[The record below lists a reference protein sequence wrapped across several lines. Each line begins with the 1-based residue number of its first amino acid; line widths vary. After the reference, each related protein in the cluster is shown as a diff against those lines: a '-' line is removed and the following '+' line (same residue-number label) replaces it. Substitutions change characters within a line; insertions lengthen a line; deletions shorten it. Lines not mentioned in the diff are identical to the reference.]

1 MQCEMCGS
9 EDELFR
15 VSIEDT
21 ILNVCKNCSKYGKVL
36 SKVKIEE
43 TIEKKKEHKK
53 LEKAK
58 QQPEQETIFVIVPDY
73 STKIKDKRERLGLKQ
88 KDFAKLINERESLVS
103 KLETGSV
110 EPSIKLARKL
120 ERVLKT
126 KLVEEY
132 EEKTKALPKIKGEGF
147 TIGDLVKVKK
157 R

>member
-9 EDELFR
+9 EAGLFR
-15 VSIEDT
+15 VSIEDA

-36 SKVKIEE
+36 SKVKVEE
-43 TIEKKKEHKK
+43 PKKKKKEQKR

-58 QQPEQETIFVIVPDY
+58 LQPEKETIFVIISNY
-73 STKIKDKRERLGLKQ
+73 ATKIKNKREKLGLKQ
-88 KDFAKLINERESLVS
+88 RDFAKLINEKESLVS
-103 KLETGSV
+103 KLETGAV

-120 ERVLKT
+120 EKFLKI

-132 EEKTKALPKIKGEGF
+132 EETGKRLPKTKSGSV
-147 TIGDLVKVKK
+147 TIGDLIKVKK

>member
-9 EDELFR
+9 EGELLR

-21 ILNVCKNCSKYGKVL
+21 ILNVCKNCKKYGKVL
-36 SKVKIEE
+36 SKVRTVEPK
-43 TIEKKKEHKK
+43 KLKKEKKK

-58 QQPEQETIFVIVPDY
+58 PLLEKEIIFVIIPNY
-73 STKIKDKRERLGLKQ
+73 ATKIKKSREKLGLKQ
-88 KDFAKLINERESLVS
+88 KDFAKLIRERESLLS

-120 ERVLKT
+120 ERFLKI

-132 EEKTKALPKIKGEGF
+132 EETAKALPKTKGKGF
-147 TIGDLVKVKK
+147 TIGDMVKVKK